1 MLSCSWLTVT
11 PPVYK
16 LLRSRHIFASV
27 AYQILP
33 SHEIGVAAIRINK
46 KSSLLLLSCFILG
59 YYKCGRSFSHKNASA
74 GTLQLNN
81 CKIIRCPKKT
91 VPVNIFLI
99 QCTCSWSKNGV
110 ICVSNTAFG
119 PKSAPK
125 RIFGVELFKGT
136 HHERRLTSTTRGAS
150 PLPRGAPHRYHK
162 GRLPPTTRGASPHHE
177 GRLPPP

>member
-1 MLSCSWLTVT
+1 MLSCSGLTVT

-59 YYKCGRSFSHKNASA
+59 YYKCGRSFSRKNASA

-81 CKIIRCPKKT
+81 
-91 VPVNIFLI
+91 
-99 QCTCSWSKNGV
+99 QMS
-110 ICVSNTAFG
+110 
-119 PKSAPK
+119 
-125 RIFGVELFKGT
+125 
-136 HHERRLTSTTRGAS
+136 S
-150 PLPRGAPHRYHK
+150 PLPQR
-162 GRLPPTTRGASPHHE
+162 ASHPYHE
-177 GRLPPP
+177 GRKPPPRRTPAPTTMAPLVVGGGVPLEGGRWPLWWGVRRPSWWGY